1 MSETRPDCMDRDGG
15 QRVWSG
21 SWRLHKGDRGGAL
34 SRADPSGRME
44 RRTNIKVSFIPW
56 IYQSEALEGSNQ
68 IDDDG
73 GIDYQ
78 VGISK

>member
-1 MSETRPDCMDRDGG
+1 MEILRATSDFKE
-15 QRVWSG
+15 SG
-21 SWRLHKGDRGGAL
+21 SFFKLGFIYI
-34 SRADPSGRME
+34 S
-44 RRTNIKVSFIPW
+44 NIKESFIPW

-73 GIDYQ
+73 GVDYQ

>member
-1 MSETRPDCMDRDGG
+1 MEI
-15 QRVWSG
+15 
-21 SWRLHKGDRGGAL
+21 L
-34 SRADPSGRME
+34 RATSDFKESSSFFKLGFIYIS
-44 RRTNIKVSFIPW
+44 NIKESFIPW

-73 GIDYQ
+73 GVDYQ